1 MNGLDFSMMKEF
13 GTIFHIITKTLD
25 YVNYPYMNYPSPVID
40 NVVIPYNSYSFVVIN
55 VD

>member
-1 MNGLDFSMMKEF
+1 MNGIDLGMMKES